1 MRGNSC
7 CRSGNSLYELLD
19 IPKDSTPE
27 DIKKKYRR
35 LALKYDT
42 IWLEHDGHEMT
53 QLQNMM
59 DMKCPNC
66 RYHPDKN
73 PDNAE
78 AEEMFK
84 KINSANA
91 ILRFVSTNVHEMKST
106 WTKKELTMFSAM
118 RRKDNCTMS
127 MAALAFI
134 LQTRWVGDLF

>member
-1 MRGNSC
+1 MKFF
-7 CRSGNSLYELLD
+7 RSGNSLYELLD

-35 LALKYDT
+35 LALKYDLIYPELNRT
-42 IWLEHDGHEMT
+42 GLRFPI
-53 QLQNMM
+53 
-59 DMKCPNC
+59 C

-91 ILRFVSTNVHEMKST
+91 ILRFVLS
-106 WTKKELTMFSAM
+106 
-118 RRKDNCTMS
+118 
-127 MAALAFI
+127 
-134 LQTRWVGDLF
+134 